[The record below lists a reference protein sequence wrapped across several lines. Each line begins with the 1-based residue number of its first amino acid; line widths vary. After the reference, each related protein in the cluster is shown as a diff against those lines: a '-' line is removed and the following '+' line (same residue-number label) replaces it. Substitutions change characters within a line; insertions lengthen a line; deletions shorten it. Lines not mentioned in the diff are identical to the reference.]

1 MRKSMPGTTQ
11 TIIYKFVLHH
21 FCNKF
26 VSTTANVKLFC
37 SNSLHHQTHADL
49 DLKNRSGDLICCG
62 RSGSCNMLA
71 LFNASSTNRHA
82 CGIVLYHE
90 SEHRSAVEAAA
101 ACRCRMH
108 DSTVVWFVS
117 LVSVFRIE
125 GTSLGAPRSRACVV
139 GWSFGAF
146 PHLVGSVFFLL
157 CWGSD
162 VKRKSC
168 LPMWGCIFYNII
180 TVLRVRKGKPYFA
193 CHEVNFQWCCS
204 K

>member
-1 MRKSMPGTTQ
+1 MPGTTQ

-101 ACRCRMH
+101 TCRSCRMH
-108 DSTVVWFVS
+108 DSTRSSDSSPWFRCVETKA
-117 LVSVFRIE
+117 RPC
-125 GTSLGAPRSRACVV
+125 APRRARWLVCDW
-139 GWSFGAF
+139 GFGAF
-146 PHLVGSVFFLL
+146 PYLVL
-157 CWGSD
+157 CSF
-162 VKRKSC
+162 C
-168 LPMWGCIFYNII
+168 
-180 TVLRVRKGKPYFA
+180 
-193 CHEVNFQWCCS
+193 
-204 K
+204 